1 MPRDLP
7 LLKEKF
13 VMISFRSVA
22 DFKKHLLS
30 AHKDAEKICIYDGCN
45 WSCSKQATYKEC
57 LCATQK
63 LTLKNIHLWKKDY
76 CLGSVLS
83 IILMGNFNLQL
94 IIRTEKSKLR
104 RSTGKKVANKF

>member
-45 WSCSKQATYKEC
+45 WSCSKQATYNIRLSKI
-57 LCATQK
+57 
-63 LTLKNIHLWKKDY
+63 LKAWTEPSSPSCTSASQPIWRIH
-76 CLGSVLS
+76 
-83 IILMGNFNLQL
+83 
-94 IIRTEKSKLR
+94 R
-104 RSTGKKVANKF
+104 

>member
-57 LCATQK
+57 FMCNTETEFLNK
-63 LTLKNIHLWKKDY
+63 FSSLEEIFL
-76 CLGSVLS
+76 LGSVLS
-83 IILMGNFNLQL
+83 IILMASFFLGLR
-94 IIRTEKSKLR
+94 IRSEKSKLR
-104 RSTGKKVANKF
+104 RSTG

>member
-63 LTLKNIHLWKKDY
+63 LTLKKNSSLEEGLLFGY
-76 CLGSVLS
+76 CTFYY
-83 IILMGNFNLQL
+83 FNGQFQ
-94 IIRTEKSKLR
+94 
-104 RSTGKKVANKF
+104 STINNQN

>member
-57 LCATQK
+57 FMCNTE
-63 LTLKNIHLWKKDY
+63 TNFKKY
-76 CLGSVLS
+76 SSLEEGL
-83 IILMGNFNLQL
+83 LFG
-94 IIRTEKSKLR
+94 
-104 RSTGKKVANKF
+104 